1 MATHASADNCPLS
14 ATFDREDY
22 EEKIGDAC
30 LVCPGRLV
38 KVAERY
44 RDKLPCENDST
55 KCGLY
60 GVCVTTIAEVE

>member
-1 MATHASADNCPLS
+1 MATHASANDS
-14 ATFDREDY
+14 WMARDREDY

-60 GVCVTTIAEVE
+60 GVCVTTAAEVE